1 MPVDVEK
8 YPFVTILFEFKF
20 SNDSLTDL
28 SFCIHLHF
36 QCCRLKLYA
45 SRRRIW
51 KIFFIDM
58 YAYGNQTQVEQLNVF
73 AI

>member
-8 YPFVTILFEFKF
+8 YPFVTKF
-20 SNDSLTDL
+20 STDSLTDL
-28 SFCIHLHF
+28 SLYIHLHF

-51 KIFFIDM
+51 KIFFIYM
-58 YAYGNQTQVEQLNVF
+58 YASGNQTQVEQLNVF